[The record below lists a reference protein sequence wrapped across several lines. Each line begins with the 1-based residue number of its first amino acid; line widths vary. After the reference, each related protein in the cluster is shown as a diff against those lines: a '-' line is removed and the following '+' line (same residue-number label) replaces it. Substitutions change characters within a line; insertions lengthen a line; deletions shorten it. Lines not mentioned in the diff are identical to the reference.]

1 MGILSILEEE
11 SMFPKATDKSFTEK
25 LNANHLGK
33 GPCFLKPKPPKPGQ
47 IEAHFSIV
55 HYAGTVPYNLTGWLE
70 KNKDPLNDTVVDQLK
85 KGSGGFKTVSSS
97 YRDQLNNLMKTL
109 HATSPHFIRCI
120 VPNETKSPGVIDA
133 ALVMHQLTCNGVLE
147 GIRICRKGFPNR
159 IAYED
164 FKHRYKIL
172 NAKACTDVPDEK
184 LAKHKMGYAVL
195 DSCGLDRDK
204 YRVGKTKVFFKAGVL
219 GELEE
224 IRDERLGMIIGWMQA
239 WIRGKLSRIQYIRL
253 QHQRDSLLVVQRNL
267 RKYLRLRSWPW
278 YKLWMKVKPLLNVTR
293 IEDEIEKLEERANKA
308 VEAMEAEQKLRQQ
321 LDAAC
326 SAMTIEK
333 AELLVTLEA
342 NKGSSTEYFEKQAK
356 LAAQKADLEAQI
368 SELSTRLQ
376 SEETS
381 R

>member
-1 MGILSILEEE
+1 MYIYIYIC
-11 SMFPKATDKSFTEK
+11 KCKHK
-25 LNANHLGK
+25 
-33 GPCFLKPKPPKPGQ
+33 
-47 IEAHFSIV
+47 
-55 HYAGTVPYNLTGWLE
+55 
-70 KNKDPLNDTVVDQLK
+70 
-85 KGSGGFKTVSSS
+85 
-97 YRDQLNNLMKTL
+97 
-109 HATSPHFIRCI
+109 
-120 VPNETKSPGVIDA
+120 
-133 ALVMHQLTCNGVLE
+133 
-147 GIRICRKGFPNR
+147 RIPF
-159 IAYED
+159 Y
-164 FKHRYKIL
+164 HSYKIL
-172 NAKACTDVPDEK
+172 NAKACTDVPEEK
-184 LAKHKMGYAVL
+184 TAKHKMAYDVL
-195 DSCGLDRDK
+195 DSAGLDRDK

-333 AELLVTLEA
+333 ADLLVTLEA

-368 SELSTRLQ
+368 SVSCH
-376 SEETS
+376 S
-381 R
+381 